1 MNQKVKEVIAGELI
15 KVAKDLL
22 AVKEVWVDSKGEVV
36 YAKGEKTPF
45 SYWEFQEAKD
55 MKSGAVVV
63 NGKKFYAPF
72 KRSK

>member
-1 MNQKVKEVIAGELI
+1 MNKELVAMEL
-15 KVAKDLL
+15 VLAAKDLI

-36 YAKGEKTPF
+36 YAKGEKSPL
-45 SYWEFQEAKD
+45 SYWEFKEAKD

-63 NGKKFYAPF
+63 NGKKFHAPF